1 MVENPSNLPHLE
13 KISSRALTLPRPDY
27 FDGGA
32 KSIVHCL
39 NFDRCFARGKIQSQF
54 FVLPKAKYKGKL

>member
-1 MVENPSNLPHLE
+1 MDGW
-13 KISSRALTLPRPDY
+13 RALPRPDY

-39 NFDRCFARGKIQSQF
+39 NFDKCFTHGKIESQF